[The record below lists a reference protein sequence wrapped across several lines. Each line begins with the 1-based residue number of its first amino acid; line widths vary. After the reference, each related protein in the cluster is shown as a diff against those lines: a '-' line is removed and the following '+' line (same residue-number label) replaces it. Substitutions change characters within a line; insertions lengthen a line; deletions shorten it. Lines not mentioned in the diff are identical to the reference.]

1 MVLVQPQRVC
11 PPCLLQTMFGLPMV
25 TSHWGASPP
34 GCTSEK
40 PNRHLSGASPCHA
53 LAQPAFVPQLRLARA
68 PGRLNLRK
76 STWPNQAPTWYNVRY
91 EEDAKYLRRMGA
103 RMCPWALYVKSDG
116 PCRQKLS
123 ETSVELSRASAALTG

>member
-91 EEDAKYLRRMGA
+91 EEDAKYLH
-103 RMCPWALYVKSDG
+103 RMCDTRRSISPRGYVCRKRWAL
-116 PCRQKLS
+116 QA
-123 ETSVELSRASAALTG
+123 EVERDQR